1 MSRRTTFP
9 ATPLLVVALALLG
22 PAACAAPNE
31 PLTLDA
37 LHPGDAAEHRST
49 TSASPELSR
58 QLAALRQVT
67 APYNSLD
74 RATADGYTEAVTP
87 CWAHVSQG
95 AMGYHKGKAAFI
107 DGEVNLLEPE
117 LLMYEPQ
124 RNGRMKL
131 VGMEYIVPVDA
142 WAGEDPPTLLGQVMH
157 RHSTLPIYKLHIWL
171 WESNPRGIFA
181 DWNPRVS
188 CRHADETETFE

>member
-1 MSRRTTFP
+1 MSRRTPFP
-9 ATPLLVVALALLG
+9 AASFPTAALALLVL
-22 PAACAAPNE
+22 AACGGPSE
-31 PLTLDA
+31 PLAVDA
-37 LHPGDAAEHRST
+37 LHSGDAADHRST
-49 TSASPELSR
+49 LPSHRELSR
-58 QLAALRQVT
+58 QLARLRRVT
-67 APYNSLD
+67 APYHRLS
-74 RATADGYTEAVTP
+74 RATADGYAEAITP
-87 CWAHVSQG
+87 CWEHASQG
-95 AMGYHKGKAAFI
+95 AMGYHRGKAAFI

-142 WAGEDPPTLLGQVMH
+142 WSGDTPPTLLGQVMH

-171 WESNPRGIFA
+171 WEPNPRGIFA

-188 CRHADETETFE
+188 CRHAEETETFE

>member
-1 MSRRTTFP
+1 MSRRTPFP
-9 ATPLLVVALALLG
+9 AASFPIAALALLVVT
-22 PAACAAPNE
+22 ACGAPSE
-31 PLTLDA
+31 PLAVDA
-37 LHPGDAAEHRST
+37 LHPGDAAAHRST
-49 TSASPELSR
+49 PSSHRELSR
-58 QLAALRQVT
+58 QLARLRQVT
-67 APYNSLD
+67 APYHRLS
-74 RATADGYTEAVTP
+74 RAAAAGYTEAITP
-87 CWAHVSQG
+87 CWEHVSNG
-95 AMGYHKGKAAFI
+95 AMGYHRGKAAYI
-107 DGEVNLLEPE
+107 DGEVDLLEPE

-142 WAGEDPPTLLGQVMH
+142 WTGEDPPTLLGQVMH

-188 CRHADETETFE
+188 CRFADETETFE